1 MLCPVQDQ
9 SLLDYLRETVLGA
22 YLRDTERA
30 AVLDSNG
37 QYGGTDDGDAER
49 FSAQAF
55 LLGRHTTDYA

>member
-1 MLCPVQDQ
+1 MRDR
-9 SLLDYLRETVLGA
+9 SLREYLRQTVLGA

-30 AVLDSNG
+30 AVLDREGHYSRP
-37 QYGGTDDGDAER
+37 DGDEER